1 MKNYHKNPRKISEES
16 LNDLAK
22 WMKELGDLG
31 GIVHDLNSDEII
43 SGNQRMKVIDLS
55 IAEIE
60 IAQTFDPPT
69 VQGTVALGYVI
80 FENEKFAYRQVAW
93 TAEQCERAVIIANKA
108 GGEWD
113 NFILKEQFDLT
124 VLEESGFSA
133 DDIEKILESGN
144 GNFNDEIEAIEK
156 PVYNIVPKF
165 SEKYDA
171 FIIVS
176 TNEIDTNFLKEVLQI
191 ETEQSHKSKEIG
203 TSKVISAKKF
213 AELWKSKS

>member
-1 MKNYHKNPRKISEES
+1 MKSYHKNPRKISDES

-69 VQGTVALGYVI
+69 QQGTVALGYVI

-108 GGEWD
+108 GGKWD
-113 NFILKEQFDLT
+113 NWILKEQFDLT

-133 DDIEKILESGN
+133 DEIESILEGEN
-144 GNFNDEIEAIEK
+144 ENLNDEIEAIEK
-156 PVYNIVPKF
+156 PVYNIVAKF

-203 TSKVISAKKF
+203 SSKVISAKKF